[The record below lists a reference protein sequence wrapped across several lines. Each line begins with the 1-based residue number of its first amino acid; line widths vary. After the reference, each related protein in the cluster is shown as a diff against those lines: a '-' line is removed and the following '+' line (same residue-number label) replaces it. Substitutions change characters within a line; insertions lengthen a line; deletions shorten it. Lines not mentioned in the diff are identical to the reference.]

1 MSNLKSS
8 GHEKKRFKSFRK
20 KNHILAKQRK
30 SKRERT
36 VRGN

>member
-20 KNHILAKQRK
+20 KKSYFGKAKEKQA
-30 SKRERT
+30 
-36 VRGN
+36 